1 MIALEEFFSSLN
13 EFIKKYKRFVLMLLL
28 ILAAF
33 LVIRTLPIVIMLMMP
48 FVIGYIVSLAAYPLV
63 KFLKNKLHVPYKVG
77 ALITVLL
84 LLLVLSLAVT
94 FIVSAVSDFSGVI
107 IENWDDLYSSFAATL
122 ESALKALERWSDSLP
137 FDFFEDV
144 LKNFGEIEIKSDGG
158 MLFDFG
164 KSVSGWIRPFAGS
177 LAGGTINVVKSLPEV
192 LVFVVML
199 ILSTYFFTS
208 EREKIKALYLRH
220 TSDNFKEK
228 LKLIK
233 KECFG
238 ALFGYLKAQLILSA
252 ITAAE
257 LFVGLM
263 ILGVKHTLLLSV
275 IIALIDLLPVFGT
288 GTVLIPWALINILS
302 GGTLYFSAGMI
313 ILYLICLSVRNLLQ
327 PKVLSSN
334 IGLDPLL
341 TLIAVW
347 LGYKLYGFIGMILLP
362 LGALILYKLY
372 DIGIFDWFFLSHR
385 RVTEE
390 QKEAAELAAKADKK

>member
-1 MIALEEFFSSLN
+1 MEEFFSSLN
-13 EFIKKYKRFVLMLLL
+13 EFIKKYRRFALMLLL
-28 ILAAF
+28 ILAAV
-33 LVIRTLPIVIMLMMP
+33 LVIRLLPVAVVIMMP
-48 FVIGYIVSLAAYPLV
+48 FVIGYFVSLAAYPLV
-63 KFLKNKLHVPYKVG
+63 NFLKKKLHVPYKAG

-84 LLLVLSLAVT
+84 LLLILSLAVT
-94 FIVSAVSDFSGVI
+94 LVIGAVSDLSVVI
-107 IENWDDLYSSFAATL
+107 IDNWDDLYNSFVQTL
-122 ESALKALERWSDSLP
+122 ESGLNTLENWSESLP
-137 FDFFEDV
+137 FDFVEDI

-164 KSVSGWIRPFAGS
+164 KSVSNWIRPFAGS
-177 LAGGTINVVKSLPEV
+177 LAGGTISVVKSLPEV

-208 EREKIKALYLRH
+208 EREKIKGLYQRH
-220 TSDNFKEK
+220 TSEGFKERMH
-228 LKLIK
+228 LIK
-233 KECFG
+233 IECFG
-238 ALFGYLKAQLILSA
+238 ALFGYIRAQLILSA

-263 ILGVKHTLLLSV
+263 ILGVKHALLLSL
-275 IIALIDLLPVFGT
+275 IIALIDMLPVFGT

-302 GGTLYFSAGMI
+302 GGTLYFSVGMI

-347 LGYKLYGFIGMILLP
+347 LGYKLYGFIGMILFP
-362 LGALILYKLY
+362 CGAMLLYKLY

-390 QKEAAELAAKADKK
+390 QKEAAELAARADKK